1 MKLFLPD
8 GFILDPSASSYP
20 QDVYALGT
28 TAEANMLQ
36 FLKAH
41 SIKKKHGSALLKALR
56 VLRNDGVFRDLICG
70 YRARVAVGQVV
81 DPAPEHT
88 KSEFLLGP

>member
-8 GFILDPSASSYP
+8 GFKLDPSAPTYFD
-20 QDVYALGT
+20 QVYATGN

-41 SIKKKHGSALLKALR
+41 SIKKKHDSALLKA
-56 VLRNDGVFRDLICG
+56 
-70 YRARVAVGQVV
+70 
-81 DPAPEHT
+81 
-88 KSEFLLGP
+88 